1 MKKKHIMNLSLILF
15 LIGILG
21 FVLNRKNII
30 LMLISIEIMLLA
42 ITFLIL
48 ISSLSFDDILGQTY
62 AIYIIAIAGAE
73 SAIGLGILVAFYRLN
88 SSLILSCLSHSNTT
102 YMKKVKYSPLLS
114 ILSSFYFLRRRG
126 GFLVNYKKRLLCEF
140 IIRKIDLIVE
150 HIIPFFDKQPIQ
162 GSKHLNFL
170 YFKSAAAAK
179 QARYF
184 SAKREAPAKNKEHLN
199 EDGLGLNQ
207 ILELKRRI
215 TSLYSN
221 KTMNNHNVINGSENI
236 DQKR

>member
-1 MKKKHIMNLSLILF
+1 MK
-15 LIGILG
+15 
-21 FVLNRKNII
+21 
-30 LMLISIEIMLLA
+30 
-42 ITFLIL
+42 
-48 ISSLSFDDILGQTY
+48 
-62 AIYIIAIAGAE
+62 
-73 SAIGLGILVAFYRLN
+73 
-88 SSLILSCLSHSNTT
+88 
-102 YMKKVKYSPLLS
+102 
-114 ILSSFYFLRRRG
+114 
-126 GFLVNYKKRLLCEF
+126 YKKRLLCEF